1 VKTATREPVQTPP
14 QTGGRTRVSWLH
26 NPWRK
31 PRILEGITWLY
42 LAWSVLPVLIAVL
55 FSFNQGRSRSSWQGF
70 SLTWWWEDPFES
82 LFRNPLLRPAI
93 FQSFRLAILTTLF
106 AVPIGTAFAIGLD
119 RWRGR
124 PASAANFSV
133 LMAFVVPEIILG
145 LALFLS
151 FQNMLTFIPLGT
163 AAQVIGLVTWQ
174 IAYAVIIVRAR
185 LLTIGREYEEAA
197 MDLGASPTRSIRR
210 VLLPLLTPAMFA
222 SAAIVFADSIDDFV
236 TVRYLSAGSDTE
248 PLSVKIYN
256 AARASP
262 TPAVNAAAT
271 FMLVSTFT
279 VIVIGFIAYRLAT
292 RGQRREGALQE
303 FAAIE

>member
-1 VKTATREPVQTPP
+1 MSSVPAATSRRRGPI
-14 QTGGRTRVSWLH
+14 GWLRD
-26 NPWRK
+26 PWRK
-31 PRILEGITWLY
+31 PRLLEGITWAY
-42 LAWSVLPVLIAVL
+42 LAWSVLPVIIAVV

-70 SLTWWWEDPFES
+70 SLRWWWEDPYDS
-82 LFRNPLLRPAI
+82 LFKNPLLRPAI
-93 FQSFRLAILTTLF
+93 FQSFRLAILTTLV

-124 PASAANFSV
+124 PATAANFSV

-151 FQNMLTFIPLGT
+151 FQTLLTFIPLGT
-163 AAQVIGLVTWQ
+163 VGQVIGLVTWQ

-185 LLTIGREYEEAA
+185 LLSIGREYEEAA
-197 MDLGASPTRSIRR
+197 MDLGASPGHAIRR
-210 VLLPLLTPAMFA
+210 VLMPLLTPAMFA

-236 TVRYLSAGSDTE
+236 TVRYLSAGADTE

-262 TPAVNAAAT
+262 TPAVNAATT
-271 FMLVSTFT
+271 FMLVSTFV
-279 VIVIGFIAYRLAT
+279 VITAGFVAYRFLT
-292 RGQRREGALQE
+292 RGQRRESAVKE
-303 FAAIE
+303 FVSFEV

>member
-1 VKTATREPVQTPP
+1 MSETAVAAPEVARGHPSRP
-14 QTGGRTRVSWLH
+14 GWFR

-42 LAWSVLPVLIAVL
+42 LAWSILPVAIAVA

-70 SLTWWWEDPFES
+70 SLRWWWQDPFDS
-82 LFRNPLLRPAI
+82 LFKNPLLRPAI
-93 FQSFRLAILTTLF
+93 FQSFRLAILTTLL
-106 AVPIGTAFAIGLD
+106 AVPIGALFAIGLD

-124 PASAANFSV
+124 PATAANFSV

-145 LALFLS
+145 LALWLS
-151 FQNMLTFIPLGT
+151 FTKLLTFIPLGT
-163 AAQVIGLVTWQ
+163 VGQVIGLVTWQ

-197 MDLGASPTRSIRR
+197 MDLGASPTMAIRR
-210 VLLPLLTPAMFA
+210 ILIPLLTPAMFA

-236 TVRYLSAGSDTE
+236 TVRYLSAGADTE

-256 AARASP
+256 AARGSP

-271 FMLVSTFT
+271 FMLVATFVVIT
-279 VIVIGFIAYRLAT
+279 VGFFAYRFLT
-292 RGQRREGALQE
+292 RGQRREGAVKE
-303 FAAIE
+303 FVSFEV

>member
-1 VKTATREPVQTPP
+1 MSAMPSTAAPRRRRWSPMA
-14 QTGGRTRVSWLH
+14 WFKD
-26 NPWRK
+26 PWRK
-31 PRILEGITWLY
+31 PRILEGVTWLY
-42 LAWSVLPVLIAVL
+42 LAWSVLPVVIAMV
-55 FSFNQGRSRSSWQGF
+55 FSFNEGRSRSSWQGF
-70 SLTWWWEDPFES
+70 SLKWWWEDPFDS
-82 LFRNPLLRPAI
+82 LFKNPLLRPAI
-93 FQSFRLAILTTLF
+93 FQSFRLAILTTII
-106 AVPIGTAFAIGLD
+106 AVPIGTLFAIGLD

-124 PASAANFSV
+124 QARAANFSV

-151 FQNMLTFIPLGT
+151 FKNLVTFVPLGT
-163 AAQVIGLVTWQ
+163 VGQVIGLVTWQ

-185 LLTIGREYEEAA
+185 LLTIGKEYEEAA
-197 MDLGASPTRSIRR
+197 MDLVASPTKSIRR

-236 TVRYLSAGSDTE
+236 TVRYLSAGANSE

-271 FMLVSTFT
+271 FMLVATFT
-279 VIVIGFIAYRLAT
+279 VITLGFFTYRFLT
-292 RGQRREGALQE
+292 RGQRREGAVKE
-303 FAAIE
+303 FVSFEV

>member
-1 VKTATREPVQTPP
+1 MSTTPRAVTSNRRGWSPVAWF
-14 QTGGRTRVSWLH
+14 RD
-26 NPWRK
+26 PWRK
-31 PRILEGITWLY
+31 PRIIEGITWLY
-42 LAWSVLPVLIAVL
+42 LAWSILPVTIAVI
-55 FSFNQGRSRSSWQGF
+55 FSFNAGRSRSSWQGF
-70 SLTWWWEDPFES
+70 SLKWWWEDPFDS
-82 LFRNPLLRPAI
+82 LFKNPLLRPAI
-93 FQSFRLAILTTLF
+93 SQSFRLAILTTLI
-106 AVPIGTAFAIGLD
+106 AVPIGTLFAIGLD

-124 PASAANFSV
+124 PAKAANFSV

-151 FQNMLTFIPLGT
+151 FDNLLKFIPLGT
-163 AAQVIGLVTWQ
+163 VAQVIGLVTWQ

-197 MDLGASPTRSIRR
+197 MDLGASPTKAIRR
-210 VLLPLLTPAMFA
+210 VLMPLLTPAMFA

-236 TVRYLSAGSDTE
+236 TVRYLSAAADTE

-271 FMLVSTFT
+271 FMLISTFT
-279 VIVIGFIAYRLAT
+279 VIALGFLAYRFAT
-292 RGQRREGALQE
+292 RGQRREGAIRDFTAFE
-303 FAAIE
+303 

>member
-1 VKTATREPVQTPP
+1 MAPAPAHRRHGPLAWVKD
-14 QTGGRTRVSWLH
+14 
-26 NPWRK
+26 PWRR

-42 LAWSVLPVLIAVL
+42 LAWSVLPVTIAVA
-55 FSFNQGRSRSSWQGF
+55 FSFNAGRSRSSWQGF
-70 SLTWWWEDPFES
+70 SLKWWWEDPFDS
-82 LFRNPLLRPAI
+82 LFKSPQLRPAI
-93 FQSFRLAILTTLF
+93 FQSFRLAILTTLL
-106 AVPIGTAFAIGLD
+106 AVPIGTLFAIGLD

-124 PASAANFSV
+124 PATAANFSV

-151 FQNMLTFIPLGT
+151 FKNMIKFIPLGT

-197 MDLGASPTRSIRR
+197 MDLGASPIKAIRR
-210 VLLPLLTPAMFA
+210 VLMPLLTPAMFA

-236 TVRYLSAGSDTE
+236 TVRYLTAGASTE

-279 VIVIGFIAYRLAT
+279 VITLGFIAYRFVT

-303 FAAIE
+303 FTAFE

>member
-1 VKTATREPVQTPP
+1 MST
-14 QTGGRTRVSWLH
+14 VSTSAAPKRRPWNPLAWFKD
-26 NPWRK
+26 PWRK
-31 PRILEGITWLY
+31 PRILEGMTWLY
-42 LAWSVLPVLIAVL
+42 LAWSVLPVVIAVI
-55 FSFNQGRSRSSWQGF
+55 FSFNAGRSRSSWQGF
-70 SLTWWWEDPFES
+70 SLKWWWQDPYDS
-82 LFRNPLLRPAI
+82 LFQNPLLRPAI

-106 AVPIGTAFAIGLD
+106 AVPIGTLFAIGLD

-124 PASAANFSV
+124 PATAANFSV

-151 FQNMLTFIPLGT
+151 FQNLVTFIPLGT
-163 AAQVIGLVTWQ
+163 VGQVIGLVTWQ

-185 LLTIGREYEEAA
+185 LLTIGMEYEEAA

-236 TVRYLSAGSDTE
+236 TVRYLSAGANTE

-271 FMLVSTFT
+271 FMLVATFT
-279 VIVIGFIAYRLAT
+279 VITLGFFAYRFAT
-292 RGQRREGALQE
+292 RGQRKEGAVKE
-303 FAAIE
+303 FISFEV

>member
-1 VKTATREPVQTPP
+1 MSAVPSTAPRHRGWGPVAWF
-14 QTGGRTRVSWLH
+14 RD
-26 NPWRK
+26 PWRK
-31 PRILEGITWLY
+31 PRVLEGLTWAY
-42 LAWSVLPVLIAVL
+42 LTWSVLPVVIAVL

-70 SLTWWWEDPFES
+70 SMTWWWGDPYES

-124 PASAANFSV
+124 PATAANFSV

-145 LALFLS
+145 LALFFS
-151 FQNMLTFIPLGT
+151 FKYLVVFIPLGT
-163 AAQVIGLVTWQ
+163 VGQVVGLVTWQ

-197 MDLGASPTRSIRR
+197 MDLGASPGHAIRR
-210 VLLPLLTPAMFA
+210 VLMPLLTPAMFA

-236 TVRYLSAGSDTE
+236 TVRYLTAGANTE

-262 TPAVNAAAT
+262 TPAVNAATT
-271 FMLVSTFT
+271 FMLISTVT
-279 VIVIGFIAYRLAT
+279 VIMIGFLAYRFLT
-292 RGQRREGALQE
+292 RGQRGEGAVKDFVSFE
-303 FAAIE
+303 V

>member
-1 VKTATREPVQTPP
+1 MSAPITAAPSRRWWSPLT
-14 QTGGRTRVSWLH
+14 WLR

-42 LAWSVLPVLIAVL
+42 LAWSVLPVVIAVI
-55 FSFNQGRSRSSWQGF
+55 FSFNAGRSRSSWQGF
-70 SLTWWWEDPFES
+70 SLKWWWEDPFDS

-106 AVPIGTAFAIGLD
+106 AVPIGTLFAIGLD

-124 PASAANFSV
+124 PATAANFSV

-151 FQNMLTFIPLGT
+151 FQNLVTFIPLGT
-163 AAQVIGLVTWQ
+163 VGQVIGLVTWQ

-197 MDLGASPTRSIRR
+197 MDLGASPTRAIRR

-236 TVRYLSAGSDTE
+236 TVRYLSAGANTE

-271 FMLVSTFT
+271 FMLVATFT
-279 VIVIGFIAYRLAT
+279 VITLGFIAYRFAT
-292 RGQRREGALQE
+292 RGQRREAAVKE
-303 FAAIE
+303 FISFEV

>member
-1 VKTATREPVQTPP
+1 MSTMPRAVTSNRRGWSPVAWF
-14 QTGGRTRVSWLH
+14 RD
-26 NPWRK
+26 PWRK
-31 PRILEGITWLY
+31 PRIIEGITWLY
-42 LAWSVLPVLIAVL
+42 LAWSILPVTIAVI
-55 FSFNQGRSRSSWQGF
+55 FSFNAGRSRSSWQGF
-70 SLTWWWEDPFES
+70 SLKWWWEDPFDS
-82 LFRNPLLRPAI
+82 LFKNPLLRPAI
-93 FQSFRLAILTTLF
+93 SQSFRLAILTTLI
-106 AVPIGTAFAIGLD
+106 AVPIGTLFAIGLD

-124 PASAANFSV
+124 PARAANFSV

-151 FQNMLTFIPLGT
+151 FQNLLKFIPLGT
-163 AAQVIGLVTWQ
+163 VAQVIGLVTWQ

-197 MDLGASPTRSIRR
+197 MDLGASPTKAIRR
-210 VLLPLLTPAMFA
+210 VLMPLLTPAMFA

-236 TVRYLSAGSDTE
+236 TVRYLSAAADTE

-271 FMLVSTFT
+271 FMLISTFT
-279 VIVIGFIAYRLAT
+279 VIALGFLAYRFAT
-292 RGQRREGALQE
+292 RGQRREGAIRD
-303 FAAIE
+303 FAAFE

>member
-1 VKTATREPVQTPP
+1 MSTLPRTVTPDRR
-14 QTGGRTRVSWLH
+14 GRTPLGWFH
-26 NPWRK
+26 DPWRK
-31 PRILEGITWLY
+31 PRIIEGITWLY
-42 LAWSVLPVLIAVL
+42 LAWSILPVTIAVI
-55 FSFNQGRSRSSWQGF
+55 FSFNAGRSRSSWQGF
-70 SLTWWWEDPFES
+70 SLKWWWVDPFDS
-82 LFRNPLLRPAI
+82 LFKNPQLRPAI
-93 FQSFRLAILTTLF
+93 FQSFRLAILTTLI
-106 AVPIGTAFAIGLD
+106 AVPIGTLFAIGLD

-124 PASAANFSV
+124 PATAANFSV

-151 FQNMLTFIPLGT
+151 FKNLITFIPLGT
-163 AAQVIGLVTWQ
+163 VAQVIGLVTWQ

-197 MDLGASPTRSIRR
+197 MDLGASPTKAIRR
-210 VLLPLLTPAMFA
+210 VLMPLLTPAMFA
-222 SAAIVFADSIDDFV
+222 SASIVFADSIDDFV
-236 TVRYLSAGSDTE
+236 TVRYLTAGADTE

-279 VIVIGFIAYRLAT
+279 VIALGFVAYRFAT
-292 RGQRREGALQE
+292 RGQRREDVLKE
-303 FAAIE
+303 FAAFE

>member
-1 VKTATREPVQTPP
+1 MSAVPSTAPRHRGWGPVAWF
-14 QTGGRTRVSWLH
+14 RD
-26 NPWRK
+26 PWRK
-31 PRILEGITWLY
+31 PRVLEGLTWAY
-42 LAWSVLPVLIAVL
+42 LAWSVLPVVIAVL

-70 SLTWWWEDPFES
+70 SMTWWWGDPYES

-124 PASAANFSV
+124 PATAANFSV

-145 LALFLS
+145 LALFFS
-151 FQNMLTFIPLGT
+151 FKYLVVFIPLGT
-163 AAQVIGLVTWQ
+163 VGQVVGLVTWQ

-197 MDLGASPTRSIRR
+197 MDLGASPGHAIRR
-210 VLLPLLTPAMFA
+210 VLMPLLTPAMFA

-236 TVRYLSAGSDTE
+236 TVRYLTAGANTE

-262 TPAVNAAAT
+262 TPAVNAATT
-271 FMLVSTFT
+271 FMLISTVT
-279 VIVIGFIAYRLAT
+279 VIMIGFLAYRFLT
-292 RGQRREGALQE
+292 RGQRGEGAVKDFVSFE
-303 FAAIE
+303 V

>member
-1 VKTATREPVQTPP
+1 MSTVAATSSTQASHRRGPV
-14 QTGGRTRVSWLH
+14 GWLK

-31 PRILEGITWLY
+31 PRILETVTWLY
-42 LAWSVLPVLIAVL
+42 LAWSVLPVAIAVA
-55 FSFNQGRSRSSWQGF
+55 FSFNSGRSRSSWQGF
-70 SLTWWWEDPFES
+70 SFRWWWQDPFDS

-93 FQSFRLAILTTLF
+93 FQSFRLALLTTLV
-106 AVPIGTAFAIGLD
+106 AVPIGALFAIGLD

-124 PASAANFSV
+124 PATAANFSV

-151 FQNMLTFIPLGT
+151 IQNLLKFIPLGT
-163 AAQVIGLVTWQ
+163 IGQVIGLVTWQ

-185 LLTIGREYEEAA
+185 LLSIGREYEEAA
-197 MDLGASPTRSIRR
+197 MDLGASPTLAIRR
-210 VLLPLLTPAMFA
+210 VLLPLLTPAIFA

-236 TVRYLSAGSDTE
+236 TVRYLSAGASSE

-271 FMLVSTFT
+271 FMLVATFT
-279 VIVIGFIAYRLAT
+279 VITIGFIAYRVAT
-292 RGQRREGALQE
+292 RGQRGEAAVREFVSFE
-303 FAAIE
+303 V